1 MQASTVTDQLFKNLS
16 YRADRQNIISSN
28 IANRDTP
35 GYKTKD
41 VEFADELSK
50 ANNKNKLPLHVTNPN
65 HILPQNGN
73 VLSRQNIYEVENL
86 QVQNDGNNVSLDRE
100 MAEMAKN
107 NMMFQALQ
115 AAIKKD
121 SLLFKSVID
130 SSGKN

>member
-1 MQASTVTDQLFKNLS
+1 MEASSVSAELFKNLS

-41 VEFADELSK
+41 LSFADELSNVK
-50 ANNKNKLPLHVTNPN
+50 NNQLPMKITNPN
-65 HILPQNGN
+65 HIIPQN
-73 VLSRQNIYEVENL
+73 NIASKENKVYDVDDL

-100 MAEMAKN
+100 MSEMAKN
-107 NMMFQALQ
+107 NMVFQALQ

-121 SLLFKSVID
+121 SALFRSVID

>member
-1 MQASTVTDQLFKNLS
+1 LN
-16 YRADRQNIISSN
+16 
-28 IANRDTP
+28 
-35 GYKTKD
+35 
-41 VEFADELSK
+41 
-50 ANNKNKLPLHVTNPN
+50 VTNPN
-65 HILPQNGN
+65 HIIPQSNN
-73 VLSRQNIYEVENL
+73 ILAKQNIYEVENL

>member
-1 MQASTVTDQLFKNLS
+1 MEASSVSAELFKNLS

-41 VEFADELSK
+41 LSFSDELS
-50 ANNKNKLPLHVTNPN
+50 NITKNQLPMKITNPN
-65 HILPQNGN
+65 HIIPQN
-73 VLSRQNIYEVENL
+73 NIASKENKVYDVDNL

-100 MAEMAKN
+100 MSEMAKN
-107 NMMFQALQ
+107 TMVFQALQ

-121 SLLFKSVID
+121 SALFRSVID

>member
-1 MQASTVTDQLFKNLS
+1 MEASSVSSELFKNLS

-41 VEFADELSK
+41 LSFADELSSV
-50 ANNKNKLPLHVTNPN
+50 NKNQLSMKITNPN
-65 HILPQNGN
+65 HIIPHN
-73 VLSRQNIYEVENL
+73 NISSKEHKVYDVDNL

-100 MAEMAKN
+100 MSEMAKN
-107 NMMFQALQ
+107 NIVFQALQ

-121 SLLFKSVID
+121 SALFRSVID

>member
-1 MQASTVTDQLFKNLS
+1 MLRLQ
-16 YRADRQNIISSN
+16 
-28 IANRDTP
+28 
-35 GYKTKD
+35 
-41 VEFADELSK
+41 DELSK

>member
-1 MQASTVTDQLFKNLS
+1 MN
-16 YRADRQNIISSN
+16 
-28 IANRDTP
+28 
-35 GYKTKD
+35 
-41 VEFADELSK
+41 
-50 ANNKNKLPLHVTNPN
+50 VTNPN
-65 HILPQNGN
+65 HIIPQSNN
-73 VLSRQNIYEVENL
+73 ILAKQNIYEVENL

>member
-1 MQASTVTDQLFKNLS
+1 MEASSVSAELFKNLS

-41 VEFADELSK
+41 LSFSDELS
-50 ANNKNKLPLHVTNPN
+50 NVTKNQLPMKITNSN
-65 HILPQNGN
+65 HIIPQN
-73 VLSRQNIYEVENL
+73 NIASIENKVYDVENL

-100 MAEMAKN
+100 MSEMAKN
-107 NMMFQALQ
+107 NMVFQALQ

-121 SLLFKSVID
+121 SALFRSVID

>member
-1 MQASTVTDQLFKNLS
+1 MEASSVSAELFKNLS

-41 VEFADELSK
+41 LSFSDELSSIR
-50 ANNKNKLPLHVTNPN
+50 NNQLPMKITNPN
-65 HILPQNGN
+65 HIIPQN
-73 VLSRQNIYEVENL
+73 NIISKENKVYDVENL

-100 MAEMAKN
+100 MSEMAKN
-107 NMMFQALQ
+107 NMVFQALQ

-121 SLLFKSVID
+121 SALFRSVID